1 MIKIGDFNKLK
12 IARKADFGFFLD
24 AQTGNTKDDIF
35 MHRKFTNYEVLIPG
49 DEVNAFV
56 YRDSKD
62 KLAATLVPPL
72 AKVGDIGYFEV
83 VDATKIGYF
92 INIGLEKDILVPF
105 SSKHYDLKKGN
116 KYLFYIYLDKTERI
130 AATTRIEGY
139 LSTNSEYKVGDSVSG
154 VVYGFQTN
162 DSAMVCIDN
171 KFEGVILHNEY
182 FTKLNIGDKLNL
194 KVIKIYEDGRLGL
207 TPRQGREQELNDLEI
222 KIINYLNNAS
232 KGFMPLNDKS
242 SPEDIASIFSCS
254 KKNFKRTL
262 GVLMKKGMI
271 TQDEEGTR
279 LI

>member
-1 MIKIGDFNKLK
+1 MIKIGDFNKLT
-12 IARKADFGFFLD
+12 IARKAEFGFFLD
-24 AQTGNTKDDIF
+24 AKTGNTKDDIF

-62 KLAATLVPPL
+62 KLAATLNPPL
-72 AKVGDIGYFEV
+72 GKVNEIGYFEV

-105 SSKHYDLKKGN
+105 SAKHYEIKKGG
-116 KYLFYIYLDKTERI
+116 KYLFYLYLDKSDRI
-130 AATTRIEGY
+130 AATTKIEDR
-139 LSTNSEYKVGDSVSG
+139 LTTDSDYKVGDSVTG

-162 DSAMVCIDN
+162 DSAMVCVDN
-171 KFEGVILHNEY
+171 KFDGVILHNEY

-194 KVIKIYEDGRLGL
+194 KVIKVYEDGKLGL
-207 TPRQGREQELNDLEI
+207 TPRQERAQELSELEE
-222 KIINYLNNAS
+222 KIINHLNNTS
-232 KGFMPLNDKS
+232 RGFMPYNDKS
-242 SPEDIASIFSCS
+242 DPSDIASVFNCS

-262 GVLMKKGMI
+262 GILMKKGLI

-279 LI
+279 LV

>member
-24 AQTGNTKDDIF
+24 AQTGNTSDDIF
-35 MHRKFTNYEVLIPG
+35 MHRKFTNYEALIPG
-49 DEVNAFV
+49 DEVNVFV

-62 KLAATLVPPL
+62 KLAATLNPPL
-72 AKVGDIGYFEV
+72 AKVGEIGYFEV

-105 SSKHYDLKKGN
+105 SSKHYDLKKGD

-139 LSTNSEYKVGDSVSG
+139 LSTDSEYKVGDNVTG

-162 DSAMVCIDN
+162 ESAMVCVDN

-194 KVIKIYEDGRLGL
+194 NVIKVYEDGKLGL
-207 TPRQGREQELNDLEI
+207 TPRQGREQELNELES
-222 KIINYLNNAS
+222 KIINHLNNAS
-232 KGFMPLNDKS
+232 RGFMPLNDKS
-242 SPEDIASIFSCS
+242 DPADIASVFGCS

-262 GVLMKKGMI
+262 GVLMKKGLI
-271 TQDEEGTR
+271 SQDEEGTR